1 MKRILLILIIHISI
15 LFSQENRLFW
25 DGRDWNRIS
34 KNVEYNPELTYRI
47 KTAYLNGVL
56 DGRLLGYLKTWIYD
70 EYLADQVFEETVDYL
85 TPREL
90 VKNLDNFYKDPVN
103 GYIPIPSAIIIA
115 NMYAERIPIELID
128 KYILETKSWIN
139 NLSLNLDDL
148 DYSKLLEDKYIKHY
162 KKKINQSE

>member
-15 LFSQENRLFW
+15 LLSQENRLFW

-34 KNVEYNPELTYRI
+34 KNVEYNPELTFRI

-56 DGRLLGYLKTWIYD
+56 DGRLLGYLKTWTYD
-70 EYLADQVFEETVDYL
+70 EYLADQAFGETVDYL

-90 VKNLDNFYKDPVN
+90 VKNLDHFYKDPVN
-103 GYIPIPSAIIIA
+103 GYIPIPSAIIIS